1 MTEKTLSFWIFL
13 KLPILRMY
21 KLMTQ
26 VMQTISKLTM
36 NPLLRFGARQMDCGV
51 VFCPLTLEGVY

>member
-1 MTEKTLSFWIFL
+1 MTAQTLSFWIFS
-13 KLPILRMY
+13 KLPILRMC

-26 VMQTISKLTM
+26 VMQTISQLTM
-36 NPLLRFGARQMDCGV
+36 NPLLSFGARLIDCGV